1 MDLDLSLKGT
11 REDLLSLFRAPWI
24 AVDTESNGLD
34 NRFHPD
40 HKTMG
45 ISVWAPGWRT
55 GKYFPFNHR
64 YGNCEPELLPVFK
77 ALIEDPNRP
86 TVYHNAKHDIKALEF
101 FGIKVP
107 DTYYCTMLMTHFLR
121 EELMSKSLDYVSK
134 IYGGD
139 PKNRGKV
146 MQKVIDQFGWGAI
159 PVEMMTP
166 YASNDAKITGELF
179 EKLLPSFRKEG
190 FDGELWDIEK
200 QFTALISEMEIF
212 GINIDRELS
221 EKEEFIGRIRLEEI
235 QDLLGL
241 NPASHKDMYEL
252 FINRLGLPVL
262 KTSSK
267 TGEPSFDKEVMTE
280 YEMILEQRQDPTARL
295 VFEWKGW
302 HKTVTSNY
310 RPYLSLS
317 YNDILHPSYKLHG
330 TKTSRLSCERP
341 NLQQI
346 PRESPKRWNGK
357 LKRAFVARHSDT
369 VLREYDYSNLEM
381 RLGACYGNDANLL
394 STFNSGRNL
403 FDDMSAQ
410 MGRERNQVKTANYAI
425 SYGCGAKK
433 LGLIFGIP
441 KEEAQ
446 ALLNDYYRAYSG
458 LRTFSKNAQSVAR
471 RRGYVKLW
479 TGRRRHFENPEKD
492 AHKAGNSLNQ
502 GGGAEIMKR
511 KMLALAPKLDPNEC
525 RLVLTVHDS
534 IVAEMDRGKVDKWDK
549 IIKDE
554 MSDVGSLHEGFR
566 KCPFPV
572 DGKQWGE

>member
-1 MDLDLSLKGT
+1 
-11 REDLLSLFRAPWI
+11 
-24 AVDTESNGLD
+24 
-34 NRFHPD
+34 
-40 HKTMG
+40 MG
-45 ISVWAPGWRT
+45 ISVWAPGWKF

-86 TVYHNAKHDIKALEF
+86 TVYHNAKHDIQALRY
-101 FGIKVP
+101 FGIEVP
-107 DTYYCTMLMTHFLR
+107 NTYYDTMLMIHFLR
-121 EELMSKSLDYVSK
+121 EELPSKALDYVSK
-134 IYGGD
+134 TYGGD

-146 MQKVIDQFGWGAI
+146 MQKVIDQFGWGSI

-200 QFTALISEMEIF
+200 KFTSTISEMELL
-212 GINIDRELS
+212 GVRIDRELS
-221 EKEEFIGRIRLEEI
+221 EREEFIGRIRLEEI
-235 QDLLGL
+235 QELLGL
-241 NPASHKDMYEL
+241 NPASHKDLHEL
-252 FINRLGLPVL
+252 LIERLGLPVL
-262 KTSSK
+262 KTSGK
-267 TGEPSFDKEVMTE
+267 TGAPSFDKTVMEE
-280 YEMILEQRQDPTARL
+280 YEMILAERNDPTARL
-295 VFEWKGW
+295 LFEWRGW
-302 HKTVTSNY
+302 SKTVTSNY

-317 YNDILHPSYKLHG
+317 YDDILHPSYKLHG

-357 LKRAFVARHSDT
+357 LKKAFVARDRET
-369 VLREYDYSNLEM
+369 VLMEYDYSNLEM
-381 RLGACYGNDANLL
+381 RLGACYGNDVRLL
-394 STFNSGRNL
+394 ETFNAGRNL
-403 FDDMSAQ
+403 FTDMAAQ
-410 MGRERNQVKTANYAI
+410 MGRDRNQVKTANYAI
-425 SYGCGAKK
+425 GYGCGARK

-446 ALLNDYYRAYSG
+446 AFLNDYYRMYSG
-458 LRTFSKNAQSVAR
+458 LRMASKNAESVAK

-479 TGRRRHFENPEKD
+479 TGRRRHFEDPSRD
-492 AHKAGNSLNQ
+492 GHKAFNSVIQ

-511 KMLALAPKLDPNEC
+511 KMLELEPQLDSDEC

-534 IVAEMDRGKVDKWDK
+534 IVAEMDKGKVSKWDK
-549 IIKDE
+549 VIKDV
-554 MSDVGSLHEGFR
+554 MSDVGTLNDAFK

-572 DGKQWGE
+572 DGKQWGS